1 MSANSS
7 TPQIVGQ
14 EDTVVQAERIVL
26 AIRIDLIAIDLEVII
41 VLVKGKATLADQ
53 QGVSLILIGSHTMT
67 IYDATKPDVSLNS
80 GHANSAFRSPSLP
93 SHDSYHKKQYA
104 HG

>member
-1 MSANSS
+1 VSANSS

-14 EDTVVQAERIVL
+14 EDTVVLAQLIAVL
-26 AIRIDLIAIDLEVII
+26 AIDLIAIDLEVII

-93 SHDSYHKKQYA
+93 SHDSYHKKQHA